1 MQIIEKKI
9 SELKPYEKNPRRNDN
24 AVDYVAKSIEQF
36 GFKVPIVIDNNGVV
50 VCGHT
55 RMKAAKKLGLKTVPC
70 IIADDLTDEQIKA
83 FRLAD
88 NKVSEFAE
96 WDNRKLKKELDG
108 IFNIDMSD
116 FGFMNDV
123 DDKEQDNIVG
133 GEVKFSEVLSEEN
146 NYIILQFKTEID
158 WLQAQSLFDLETVKT
173 YSTRKDG
180 KVTDKMER
188 KGIGRVLDGAK
199 VLNKIYGDLS
209 WK

>member
-24 AVDYVAKSIEQF
+24 AVDYVEKSIEQF
-36 GFKVPIVIDNNGVV
+36 GFKVPIVIDNNGIV

-96 WDNRKLKKELDG
+96 WDNRTLKKELEG
-108 IFNIDMSD
+108 IFDIDMSD
-116 FGFMNDV
+116 FGFMNDF
-123 DDKEQDNIVG
+123 DDKEQNNIVD

-188 KGIGRVLDGAK
+188 KRDRQSFRWSKSIK
-199 VLNKIYGDLS
+199 
-209 WK
+209 